1 MSGLDNP
8 SKHQRLSDLI
18 MEKKIVKCILF
29 TENRLYFPRF
39 VQLESKSTERIYHAN
54 NSDKGAVMSI
64 RKI

>member
-29 TENRLYFPRF
+29 TENRLYFQTY
-39 VQLESKSTERIYHAN
+39 VQLQSKSTERIYHAN
-54 NSDKGAVMSI
+54 NDKGAAI

>member
-29 TENRLYFPRF
+29 TENRLYFQTF

-54 NSDKGAVMSI
+54 NNDKGAAI

>member
-18 MEKKIVKCILF
+18 MEKIVKCILF
-29 TENRLYFPRF
+29 TENRLYFQKF